1 MDLFHNHFGNWYQ
14 TGTLIENEVGNVSD
28 ALSWKWLQTPAGMS
42 SRQLKVVPWKSQWAG
57 QSSFLK
63 KDIAI
68 LTYAVLLSKR
78 MWHTPSISLLTGVW
92 HHSNLVVTYCEK
104 DASRGWG
111 WWLWKCLEPVSFKM
125 NGSDSFVL
133 MSSCACFLQ
142 IFLSPS
148 SLWALPAAA
157 WCCCVYH
164 SPAASFPISVL
175 LMCLDLKDSR

>member
-1 MDLFHNHFGNWYQ
+1 MDLLHNHFGNWYQ

-92 HHSNLVVTYCEK
+92 HHSNLVVTYSEK

-111 WWLWKCLEPVSFKM
+111 WWLRKCLEPASFKM
-125 NGSDSFVL
+125 NGPDSFVL
-133 MSSCACFLQ
+133 MSSCVCFLQ
-142 IFLSPS
+142 TFVSFLTMSPAGS
-148 SLWALPAAA
+148 RLVLLRL
-157 WCCCVYH
+157 H